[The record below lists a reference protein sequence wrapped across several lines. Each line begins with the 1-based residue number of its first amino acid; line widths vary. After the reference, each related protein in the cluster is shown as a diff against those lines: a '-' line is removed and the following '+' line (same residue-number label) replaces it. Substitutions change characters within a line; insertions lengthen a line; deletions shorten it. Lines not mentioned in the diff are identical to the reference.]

1 MFQNLEI
8 FQMSSAMARHA
19 GARQALI
26 SENIANSDTPGYKSK
41 DLNNFK
47 EFFSGDLSGM
57 QKATRDSH
65 LHGSILSRHSPEII
79 QIRGSNSPNGNSVS
93 IEGEML
99 KAAETNKQHDRSL
112 AIYKS
117 AMKILRFSLGKV

>member
-1 MFQNLEI
+1 MFQNLEV
-8 FQMSSAMARHA
+8 FQISSAMARHA

-26 SENIANSDTPGYKSK
+26 SENVANSDTPGYKSK
-41 DLNNFK
+41 DLNSF
-47 EFFSGDLSGM
+47 EDAFSADLSGI
-57 QKATRDSH
+57 QKATRDGH
-65 LHGSILSRHSPEII
+65 LHGPSPFGGSSEVI
-79 QIRGSNSPNGNSVS
+79 QMRGSNSPNGNSVS

-99 KAAETNKQHDRSL
+99 KAAETNRQHDRSL

>member
-1 MFQNLEI
+1 MFQNLEV

-47 EFFSGDLSGM
+47 DVFSTDQTGI

-65 LHGSILSRHSPEII
+65 LHGSSEFGHSSEII
-79 QIRGSNSPNGNSVS
+79 QMRGSNSPNGNSVS

>member
-1 MFQNLEI
+1 MFQNLEV

-47 EFFSGDLSGM
+47 DIFSTDQTGI

-65 LHGSILSRHSPEII
+65 LHGSSEFGRSSEII
-79 QIRGSNSPNGNSVS
+79 QMRGSNSPNGNSVS